1 MGAYVL
7 TVNAVIPDDKKLLL
21 EGILADKT
29 GASSVTSFNCIHL
42 KCHNEAV

>member
-1 MGAYVL
+1 MGAYILSMNGNV
-7 TVNAVIPDDKKLLL
+7 PDDKKLLL
-21 EGILADKT
+21 EGLLADKT